1 MLSTFIL
8 WLPFLS
14 KWDSIGHLVFNNP
27 LSMFDIYK
35 HWDGALYVIVAKT
48 FYNPNNSVLASAPLG
63 LPVNYFV
70 AHFPLYP
77 LLIKIGAFFVGYLKS
92 MLAWPV
98 LFAVLYGSFFYYFV
112 KELKIT
118 KKPLLLVLVALFF
131 TPRFF
136 VIRSVPAPETIFMF
150 LTLASVFFF
159 IKKKYL
165 LAGLVGAFAVFTRS
179 PGMLLFTGYGLYFLT
194 KVLKTKKIKLEWFG
208 ILLIPIALLLVFLL
222 FYLQTGN
229 FFAYFYSGDN
239 IHLLFPPF
247 QVFNH
252 QATWVGTGWLEDIMF
267 IYMFYFLALLNLWQK
282 KELKPVFYFVLI
294 YFLAIISVEHKDIA
308 RYSLPI
314 LPFALMAFERFFT
327 SRKLLITV
335 LVVLPALYFY
345 AWNFMLHNVAP
356 ITEWGLFM

>member
-8 WLPFLS
+8 WLPFLL
-14 KWDSIGHLVFNNP
+14 KWESIGHLRFANP

-35 HWDGALYVIVAKT
+35 HWDGALYVVVAKT
-48 FYNPNNSVLASAPLG
+48 FYNPNNSVLASTPLG

-77 LLIKIGAFFVGYLKS
+77 LLIKAGAFFIGYLKS

-98 LFAVLYGSFFYYFV
+98 LFAVLYGGFFYYFV

-118 KKPLLLVLVALFF
+118 KKPLILALVALFF

-150 LTLASVFFF
+150 LTLASAYFF

-165 LAGLVGAFAVFTRS
+165 LAGLVGAFGVFTRS
-179 PGMLLFTGYGLYFLT
+179 PGMLLFAGYGLYFLT
-194 KVLKTKKIKLEWFG
+194 RLLKTKKIKLEWFG

-229 FFAYFYSGDN
+229 FFAYFHSGDN

-252 QATWVGTGWLEDIMF
+252 QATWVGTAWLEDILF

-282 KELKPVFYFVLI
+282 KELKPIFYFVLI
-294 YFLAIISVEHKDIA
+294 YFVAIISVEHKDIA

-314 LPFALMAFERFFT
+314 LPFALIAFERFFT

-335 LVVLPALYFY
+335 LVFLPALYFY

-356 ITEWGLFM
+356 ITEWSLFM